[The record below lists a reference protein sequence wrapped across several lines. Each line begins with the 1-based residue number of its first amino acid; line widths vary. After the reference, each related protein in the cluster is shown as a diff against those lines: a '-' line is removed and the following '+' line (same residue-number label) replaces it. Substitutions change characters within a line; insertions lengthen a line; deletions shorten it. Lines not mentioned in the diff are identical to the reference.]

1 MDTMDYTAVF
11 HGLLDSTS
19 LGYIAFCYCCCC
31 RHCCGCSGAKSYP
44 NLCEPMKC
52 SMPGFS
58 VPHHLPE
65 FTQIRVHWIGDA
77 IQLSHPLMPSSPSA
91 INLSQHEGLSQWVIW
106 PKYWSFSIS
115 PSSEHPGLISFRM
128 DWLDLLAVQGTLKS
142 LILTYQFFCTQ
153 LSALNS
159 HILSHHFM
167 ANRWGISVNS
177 DGFYFLGLQND
188 CRLWPQPWN

>member
-65 FTQIRVHWIGDA
+65 ISQVHVQWIGDA
-77 IQLSHPLMPSSPSA
+77 IQPSHPLLILLILLLLLSVFPSSRVFSDESA
-91 INLSQHEGLSQWVIW
+91 VHIRW
-106 PKYWSFSIS
+106 PKYWSFRFSIS
-115 PSSEHPGLISFRM
+115 PSNEYLGLISFKI
-128 DWLDLLAVQGTLKS
+128 DWFDLLSFQGTLKS
-142 LILTYQFFCTQ
+142 LLQ
-153 LSALNS
+153 
-159 HILSHHFM
+159 HHSLK
-167 ANRWGISVNS
+167 A
-177 DGFYFLGLQND
+177 
-188 CRLWPQPWN
+188 